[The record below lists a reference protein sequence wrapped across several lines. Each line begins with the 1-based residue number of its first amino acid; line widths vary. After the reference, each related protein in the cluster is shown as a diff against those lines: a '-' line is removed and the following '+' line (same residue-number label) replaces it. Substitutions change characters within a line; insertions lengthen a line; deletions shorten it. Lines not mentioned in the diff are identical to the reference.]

1 MNKEKNSNE
10 DRNVDL
16 VLRPTNWSEYV
27 GQEKVKK
34 NLKMIMEAAKKR
46 GEVCDHLLFY
56 GQAGLGKTTL
66 ANLLAKE
73 MGTGIKTTTGP
84 ALEKAGDLVAIL
96 TNLEPK
102 DILFI
107 DEIHRVNKLIE
118 EVFYPAMESR
128 KIHLIVGKG
137 PSARSFSL
145 DLPPFTLVGATVRVS
160 LLSNPLRSR
169 FGGTFKLD
177 YYNLEDMEK
186 IIQRSARL
194 LGVGLDAP
202 ALKMLAKASRFT
214 PRVANRLLKR
224 ARDFAEVYS
233 QGKINEE
240 VVVKTLA
247 MLEIDE
253 TGLEANDRRLLEI
266 IIEKFNGGPVGL
278 KNLAASLSEDVGT
291 IEEVYEPYLM
301 SIGFL
306 NRTSAGRVATQA
318 AYEYLKISARGGSAF
333 SGKNKGL
340 GV

>member
-1 MNKEKNSNE
+1 M
-10 DRNVDL
+10 